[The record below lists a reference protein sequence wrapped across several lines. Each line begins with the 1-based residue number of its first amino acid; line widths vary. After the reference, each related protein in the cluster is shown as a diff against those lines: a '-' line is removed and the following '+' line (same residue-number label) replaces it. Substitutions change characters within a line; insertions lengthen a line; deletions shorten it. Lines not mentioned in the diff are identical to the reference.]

1 MSFENAKKQLLGKPV
16 RLAKFL
22 KFSAPK
28 KRKSG
33 RGATQCRRCG
43 KTEGMI
49 NKYGLG
55 YCRQCF
61 REEAKKL
68 GFRKYE

>member
-1 MSFENAKKQLLGKPV
+1 MSFENAKKQILGKPV
-16 RLAKFL
+16 KLAKFL

-28 KRKSG
+28 KRKTG
-33 RGATQCRRCG
+33 RNATPCRRCG
-43 KTEGMI
+43 KTEGVI
-49 NKYGLG
+49 NKYSLR

-68 GFRKYE
+68 GFNKYD